1 MIFDTVKQNLEE
13 KGYNVSCFATAEEAV
28 DYIDS
33 VIDNKTVGFGGSV
46 TLDQIGLYDILS
58 THNKV
63 YWHQKDKAYGVKEK
77 ASNAE
82 IYISSING
90 IAETGEIINIDG
102 VCNRV
107 ASILYGHKKVFLV
120 AGKNKLAKDYES
132 ALWRARNIA
141 APLNAKRLGM
151 NTPCAKNADKCYD
164 CKSKDRICRALSV
177 LWSKTMLCDFE
188 VVLINQDLGY

>member
-188 VVLINQDLGY
+188 VVLINQNLGY

>member
-141 APLNAKRLGM
+141 APLNAKRLSM

-188 VVLINQDLGY
+188 VVLINQNLGY